1 MAIILGDPGTVSR
14 DDIMF
19 LNFHHEH
26 CSVPTNCPWVSEDAW
41 PFYKGVLFLGVGSAA
56 FGIRRGSKANTYIT
70 SVFGA
75 AMASPCVVKDSA
87 GKYFCIF
94 EEACEEYLN
103 RLWPDWKTSDR
114 TYMFPPAFPFRY
126 TAPTGAASGAV
137 GLSKSE
143 ELDIKGDSA
152 ELRIFRAL
160 DKYGRETNQPMLV
173 ITKFQFQE
181 FIDQVLLQNLP
192 SEYVQS
198 LFADL
203 SEKDRSREIDFL
215 IVHRRTGVILIEVKA
230 TEKFKTNRYL
240 DAKRQL
246 QVGEKFVQALL
257 TAKDLDIPVYR
268 VVAMPNV
275 VDEGRSANDFID
287 LRKIH
292 LGLTDDDED
301 DNLQHFE
308 MWWKQ
313 HFTER
318 SFEEEIEKLLSL
330 ISVFVGQRSAI
341 SATTQIL
348 SEVFKTID
356 EQSFLERSHAKM
368 TRKGASGSPVVVRP
382 ADATSLRILAKQFV
396 FLNMEQLGI
405 WEGPLHQLFCGAPG
419 SGKTILLQY
428 KALECAKKNEMVLIM
443 VPPPLDKL
451 YKEFFTRNETA
462 NGMVTIVTFDRI
474 STFLSRVL
482 KMSMKPVHVFVD
494 EFQILFST
502 NETLLGSFRE
512 FLVHCQGTS
521 FYQWITYDIYQLLFV
536 NRLFGMKQTNLDV
549 SSFLNELCEKQNFT
563 HASSLTTV
571 MRCTSEV
578 YDFLQRHMELSM
590 GKQSGGTE
598 FAQRYWNHPIYLG
611 HHVCGPKVTLQG
623 KISYMYGSN
632 EERLVDCSK
641 IIKNEIN
648 EWAKEEDGFSYHK
661 VAILVATPEWIDDL
675 SPSMTQEGIPVCRI
689 GDGQNA
695 VVLDYAD
702 YARSYEWP
710 VVIAICGHL
719 KSMQNYIP
727 ASRAVTR
734 LLVLW
739 WK

>member
-26 CSVPTNCPWVSEDAW
+26 RIVPTNFPWVSEGAW
-41 PFYKGVLFLGVGSAA
+41 PFYKGALFLGVGSAA
-56 FGIRRGSKANTYIT
+56 FGIRRGCKANTYIT

-203 SEKDRSREIDFL
+203 SETDLSREIDFL
-215 IVHRRTGVILIEVKA
+215 IVHRRIGVILIEVKA

-275 VDEGRSANDFID
+275 VDEGRNANDFID

-292 LGLTDDDED
+292 LGMTDDEED

-308 MWWKQ
+308 LWWKQ

-318 SFEEEIEKLLSL
+318 SFEEEKEKLLSL

-428 KALECAKKNEMVLIM
+428 KALECAKKNEMVLVM

-451 YKEFFTRNETA
+451 YKEFFTRNEIA
-462 NGMVTIVTFDRI
+462 NGMVTIVTFDGI

>member
-1 MAIILGDPGTVSR
+1 
-14 DDIMF
+14 
-19 LNFHHEH
+19 
-26 CSVPTNCPWVSEDAW
+26 
-41 PFYKGVLFLGVGSAA
+41 
-56 FGIRRGSKANTYIT
+56 
-70 SVFGA
+70 
-75 AMASPCVVKDSA
+75 MASPCVVKDSA

-126 TAPTGAASGAV
+126 IAPTGAASGAV

-152 ELRIFRAL
+152 ELQIFRAL

-203 SEKDRSREIDFL
+203 SETDLSREIDFL
-215 IVHRRTGVILIEVKA
+215 IVHRRIGVILIEVKA

-268 VVAMPNV
+268 VIAMPNV

-292 LGLTDDDED
+292 LGMTDDEED

-308 MWWKQ
+308 LWWKQ

-318 SFEEEIEKLLSL
+318 SFEEEKEKLLSL

-348 SEVFKTID
+348 SEVFNTID

-451 YKEFFTRNETA
+451 YKEFFTRNEIA

-502 NETLLGSFRE
+502 NETLLDSFRE

-598 FAQRYWNHPIYLG
+598 FAHRYWNHPIYLG

-689 GDGQNA
+689 GDGENA

>member
-1 MAIILGDPGTVSR
+1 MRHGQKI
-14 DDIMF
+14 
-19 LNFHHEH
+19 
-26 CSVPTNCPWVSEDAW
+26 
-41 PFYKGVLFLGVGSAA
+41 FLGVGSAA

-203 SEKDRSREIDFL
+203 SETDLSREIDFL
-215 IVHRRTGVILIEVKA
+215 IVHRRIGVILIEVKA

-275 VDEGRSANDFID
+275 VDEGRNANDFID

-292 LGLTDDDED
+292 LGMTDDEED

-308 MWWKQ
+308 LWWKQ

-318 SFEEEIEKLLSL
+318 SFEEEKEKLLSL

-368 TRKGASGSPVVVRP
+368 ARKGASRSPVVVRP
-382 ADATSLRILAKQFV
+382 ADATGLRILAKQFV

-451 YKEFFTRNETA
+451 YKEFFTRNEIA

-719 KSMQNYIP
+719 KSMKNYIP

>member
-1 MAIILGDPGTVSR
+1 
-14 DDIMF
+14 
-19 LNFHHEH
+19 
-26 CSVPTNCPWVSEDAW
+26 
-41 PFYKGVLFLGVGSAA
+41 
-56 FGIRRGSKANTYIT
+56 
-70 SVFGA
+70 
-75 AMASPCVVKDSA
+75 MASPCVVKDSA

-152 ELRIFRAL
+152 ELQIFRAL

-203 SEKDRSREIDFL
+203 SETDLSREIDFL
-215 IVHRRTGVILIEVKA
+215 IVHRRIGVILIEVKA

-268 VVAMPNV
+268 VIAMPNV

-292 LGLTDDDED
+292 LGMTDDEED

-308 MWWKQ
+308 LWWKQ

-318 SFEEEIEKLLSL
+318 SFEEEKEKLLSL

-451 YKEFFTRNETA
+451 YKEFFTRNEIA

-502 NETLLGSFRE
+502 NETLLDSFRE

-598 FAQRYWNHPIYLG
+598 FAHRYWNHPIYLG

-689 GDGQNA
+689 GDGENA

>member
-1 MAIILGDPGTVSR
+1 M
-14 DDIMF
+14 
-19 LNFHHEH
+19 
-26 CSVPTNCPWVSEDAW
+26 
-41 PFYKGVLFLGVGSAA
+41 
-56 FGIRRGSKANTYIT
+56 
-70 SVFGA
+70 
-75 AMASPCVVKDSA
+75 
-87 GKYFCIF
+87 
-94 EEACEEYLN
+94 
-103 RLWPDWKTSDR
+103 
-114 TYMFPPAFPFRY
+114 
-126 TAPTGAASGAV
+126 
-137 GLSKSE
+137 
-143 ELDIKGDSA
+143 
-152 ELRIFRAL
+152 
-160 DKYGRETNQPMLV
+160 
-173 ITKFQFQE
+173 
-181 FIDQVLLQNLP
+181 
-192 SEYVQS
+192 
-198 LFADL
+198 
-203 SEKDRSREIDFL
+203 
-215 IVHRRTGVILIEVKA
+215 KA

-268 VVAMPNV
+268 VIAMPNV
-275 VDEGRSANDFID
+275 VDEGRGANDFID

-292 LGLTDDDED
+292 LGMTGDDED
-301 DNLQHFE
+301 DNLLNLQHFE

-318 SFEEEIEKLLSL
+318 SFEEEKEKVLSL

-348 SEVFKTID
+348 SGVFKTID

-368 TRKGASGSPVVVRP
+368 TRKGASGCPVVVRP
-382 ADATSLRILAKQFV
+382 ADDTGLRILAKQFV

-474 STFLSRVL
+474 STFFSRVL

-689 GDGQNA
+689 GDGENA

>member
-26 CSVPTNCPWVSEDAW
+26 CIVPTNCPWVSEDAW
-41 PFYKGVLFLGVGSAA
+41 PFYKGALFLGVGSEA
-56 FGIRRGSKANTYIT
+56 FGIRRGCKANTYIT

-126 TAPTGAASGAV
+126 IGPTGAASGAV
-137 GLSKSE
+137 GLSRSE

-152 ELRIFRAL
+152 ELQIFRAL

-203 SEKDRSREIDFL
+203 SETDLSREIDFL

-268 VVAMPNV
+268 VIAMPNV

-292 LGLTDDDED
+292 LGLTEDDED

-348 SEVFKTID
+348 GEVFKTID
-356 EQSFLERSHAKM
+356 KQSFLERSHAKM
-368 TRKGASGSPVVVRP
+368 ARKGASRSPVVVRP
-382 ADATSLRILAKQFV
+382 ADATGLRILAKQFV

-451 YKEFFTRNETA
+451 YKEFFTRNEIA

-482 KMSMKPVHVFVD
+482 KMSVKPVHVFVD

-648 EWAKEEDGFSYHK
+648 EWTKEEDGFSYHK

>member
-1 MAIILGDPGTVSR
+1 M
-14 DDIMF
+14 
-19 LNFHHEH
+19 
-26 CSVPTNCPWVSEDAW
+26 PT
-41 PFYKGVLFLGVGSAA
+41 KQ
-56 FGIRRGSKANTYIT
+56 YIT
-70 SVFGA
+70 FVFGV
-75 AMASPCVVKDSA
+75 AMASPCVVKDSGGEYCCILDQA
-87 GKYFCIF
+87 CKEYF
-94 EEACEEYLN
+94 N

-173 ITKFQFQE
+173 ITKFEFQE

-203 SEKDRSREIDFL
+203 SETDLSREIDFL
-215 IVHRRTGVILIEVKA
+215 IVHRRIGVILIEVKA

-268 VVAMPNV
+268 VIAMPNV

-292 LGLTDDDED
+292 LGMTDDEED

-308 MWWKQ
+308 LWWKQ

-382 ADATSLRILAKQFV
+382 ADATGLRILAKQFV

-428 KALECAKKNEMVLIM
+428 KALECAKKNEMVLVM

-451 YKEFFTRNETA
+451 YKEFFTRNEIA

-502 NETLLGSFRE
+502 NETLLDSFRE

-689 GDGQNA
+689 GDGENA

>member
-1 MAIILGDPGTVSR
+1 
-14 DDIMF
+14 
-19 LNFHHEH
+19 
-26 CSVPTNCPWVSEDAW
+26 
-41 PFYKGVLFLGVGSAA
+41 
-56 FGIRRGSKANTYIT
+56 
-70 SVFGA
+70 
-75 AMASPCVVKDSA
+75 MASPCVVKDSA

-126 TAPTGAASGAV
+126 IAPTGAASGAV

-203 SEKDRSREIDFL
+203 SETDLSREIDFL

-268 VVAMPNV
+268 VIAMPNV

-292 LGLTDDDED
+292 LGMTDDEED

-308 MWWKQ
+308 LWWKQ

-428 KALECAKKNEMVLIM
+428 KALECAKKNEMVLVM

-451 YKEFFTRNETA
+451 YKEFFTRNEIA

-502 NETLLGSFRE
+502 NETLLDSFRE

>member
-1 MAIILGDPGTVSR
+1 
-14 DDIMF
+14 
-19 LNFHHEH
+19 
-26 CSVPTNCPWVSEDAW
+26 
-41 PFYKGVLFLGVGSAA
+41 
-56 FGIRRGSKANTYIT
+56 
-70 SVFGA
+70 
-75 AMASPCVVKDSA
+75 MASPCVVKDSA

-126 TAPTGAASGAV
+126 IAPTGAASGAV

-203 SEKDRSREIDFL
+203 SETDLFREIDFL

-275 VDEGRSANDFID
+275 VDEGRNANDFID

-292 LGLTDDDED
+292 LGMTDDEED

-308 MWWKQ
+308 LWWKQ

-318 SFEEEIEKLLSL
+318 SFEEEKEKLLSL

-348 SEVFKTID
+348 SEVFNTID

-396 FLNMEQLGI
+396 FLNMEQLSI

-428 KALECAKKNEMVLIM
+428 KALECAKKNEMVLVM

-451 YKEFFTRNETA
+451 YKEFFTRNEIA

-502 NETLLGSFRE
+502 NETLLDSFRE

-598 FAQRYWNHPIYLG
+598 FAHRYWNHPIYLG

-689 GDGQNA
+689 GDGENA

>member
-1 MAIILGDPGTVSR
+1 
-14 DDIMF
+14 
-19 LNFHHEH
+19 
-26 CSVPTNCPWVSEDAW
+26 
-41 PFYKGVLFLGVGSAA
+41 
-56 FGIRRGSKANTYIT
+56 
-70 SVFGA
+70 
-75 AMASPCVVKDSA
+75 MASPCVVKDSA

-126 TAPTGAASGAV
+126 IAPTGAASGAV

-203 SEKDRSREIDFL
+203 SETDLSREIDFL
-215 IVHRRTGVILIEVKA
+215 IVHRRIGVILIEVKA

-268 VVAMPNV
+268 VIAMPNV

-292 LGLTDDDED
+292 LGMTDDEED

-318 SFEEEIEKLLSL
+318 SFEEEKEKLLSL

-348 SEVFKTID
+348 SGVFKTID
-356 EQSFLERSHAKM
+356 EQSFLERSHVKM
-368 TRKGASGSPVVVRP
+368 TRKGASGCPVVVRP
-382 ADATSLRILAKQFV
+382 ADDTGLRILAKQFV

-451 YKEFFTRNETA
+451 YKEFFTKNEIA
-462 NGMVTIVTFDRI
+462 KGMVTIVTFDHI

-598 FAQRYWNHPIYLG
+598 FAQQYWNHPIYLG

-675 SPSMTQEGIPVCRI
+675 SPSMTQERIPVCRI

>member
-1 MAIILGDPGTVSR
+1 
-14 DDIMF
+14 
-19 LNFHHEH
+19 
-26 CSVPTNCPWVSEDAW
+26 
-41 PFYKGVLFLGVGSAA
+41 
-56 FGIRRGSKANTYIT
+56 
-70 SVFGA
+70 
-75 AMASPCVVKDSA
+75 MASPCVVKDSA

-126 TAPTGAASGAV
+126 IAPTGAASGAV

-203 SEKDRSREIDFL
+203 SETDLSREIDFL

-275 VDEGRSANDFID
+275 VDEGRNANDFID

-292 LGLTDDDED
+292 LGMTDDEED

-308 MWWKQ
+308 LWWKQ

-318 SFEEEIEKLLSL
+318 SFEEEKEKLLSL

-348 SEVFKTID
+348 SEVFNTID

-428 KALECAKKNEMVLIM
+428 KALECAKKNEMVLVM

-451 YKEFFTRNETA
+451 YKEFFTRNEIA

-474 STFLSRVL
+474 STFLSRLL

-502 NETLLGSFRE
+502 NETLLDSFRE

-598 FAQRYWNHPIYLG
+598 FAHRYWNHPIYLG

-689 GDGQNA
+689 GDGENA

>member
-1 MAIILGDPGTVSR
+1 
-14 DDIMF
+14 
-19 LNFHHEH
+19 
-26 CSVPTNCPWVSEDAW
+26 
-41 PFYKGVLFLGVGSAA
+41 
-56 FGIRRGSKANTYIT
+56 
-70 SVFGA
+70 
-75 AMASPCVVKDSA
+75 MASPCVVKDSA

-173 ITKFQFQE
+173 ITKFEFQE

-198 LFADL
+198 LFPDL
-203 SEKDRSREIDFL
+203 SETDLSREIDFL
-215 IVHRRTGVILIEVKA
+215 IIHRRIGVILIEVKA

-268 VVAMPNV
+268 VIAMPNV
-275 VDEGRSANDFID
+275 VDEGRNANDFID

-301 DNLQHFE
+301 DNLPHFE

-318 SFEEEIEKLLSL
+318 SFEEEREKLLNL

-348 SEVFKTID
+348 SGVFKTID

-368 TRKGASGSPVVVRP
+368 TRKGASGCPVVVRP
-382 ADATSLRILAKQFV
+382 ADDTGLRILAKQFV

-451 YKEFFTRNETA
+451 YKEFFTRNEIA
-462 NGMVTIVTFDRI
+462 NGMVTIVTFDSI
-474 STFLSRVL
+474 STFLSQAL
-482 KMSMKPVHVFVD
+482 EMSVKPVHVFVD
-494 EFQILFST
+494 EFQILLLT
-502 NETLLGSFRE
+502 NETLLGAIRE
-512 FLVHCQGTS
+512 FLVRYQSTS
-521 FYQWITYDIYQLLFV
+521 FYQWISYDFNQMLFV
-536 NRLFGMKQTNLDV
+536 NEVFGMKRTNV
-549 SSFLNELCEKQNFT
+549 SVPSFLTKLCESQNFI
-563 HASSLTTV
+563 HAPSLTTV

-578 YDFLQRHMELSM
+578 YDFLQRYLKFSFGE
-590 GKQSGGTE
+590 QSGGTE
-598 FAQRYWNHPIYLG
+598 FPKQYWHHPVYLG
-611 HHVCGPKVTLQG
+611 HHVCGPQVIVEG
-623 KISYMYGSN
+623 KISYGSR
-632 EERLVDCSK
+632 EERFVDCSK

-648 EWAKEEDGFSYHK
+648 EWAKEENGFFFYRK
-661 VAILVATPEWIDDL
+661 VAILVAAPRWIDDL
-675 SPSMTQEGIPVCRI
+675 SPFMTQEGIPVCRI
-689 GDGQNA
+689 GDGENA

>member
-1 MAIILGDPGTVSR
+1 
-14 DDIMF
+14 
-19 LNFHHEH
+19 
-26 CSVPTNCPWVSEDAW
+26 
-41 PFYKGVLFLGVGSAA
+41 
-56 FGIRRGSKANTYIT
+56 
-70 SVFGA
+70 
-75 AMASPCVVKDSA
+75 MASPCVVKDSA

-126 TAPTGAASGAV
+126 IGPTGAASGAV

-152 ELRIFRAL
+152 ELQIFRAL

-173 ITKFQFQE
+173 ITKFEFQE

-203 SEKDRSREIDFL
+203 SETDLSREIDFL

-268 VVAMPNV
+268 VIAMPNV

-292 LGLTDDDED
+292 LGMTDDEED

-308 MWWKQ
+308 LWWKQ

-318 SFEEEIEKLLSL
+318 SFEEEKEKLLSL

-428 KALECAKKNEMVLIM
+428 KALECAKKNEMVLVM

-451 YKEFFTRNETA
+451 YKEFFTRNEIA
-462 NGMVTIVTFDRI
+462 NGMVTIVTFDCI

-502 NETLLGSFRE
+502 NETLLDSFRE

-598 FAQRYWNHPIYLG
+598 FAHRYWNHPIYLG

-689 GDGQNA
+689 GDGENA

>member
-1 MAIILGDPGTVSR
+1 MRHGQKIFLGVD
-14 DDIMF
+14 
-19 LNFHHEH
+19 
-26 CSVPTNCPWVSEDAW
+26 
-41 PFYKGVLFLGVGSAA
+41 GVGSAA

-126 TAPTGAASGAV
+126 IAPTGAASGAV

-203 SEKDRSREIDFL
+203 SETDLSREIDFL
-215 IVHRRTGVILIEVKA
+215 IVHRRIGVILIEVKA

-268 VVAMPNV
+268 VIAMPNV

-292 LGLTDDDED
+292 LGMTDDEED

-308 MWWKQ
+308 LWWKQ

-451 YKEFFTRNETA
+451 YKEFFTRNEIA

-590 GKQSGGTE
+590 GKQSGETE

>member
-1 MAIILGDPGTVSR
+1 
-14 DDIMF
+14 
-19 LNFHHEH
+19 
-26 CSVPTNCPWVSEDAW
+26 
-41 PFYKGVLFLGVGSAA
+41 
-56 FGIRRGSKANTYIT
+56 
-70 SVFGA
+70 
-75 AMASPCVVKDSA
+75 MASPCVVKDSA

-203 SEKDRSREIDFL
+203 SETDLSREIDFL

-257 TAKDLDIPVYR
+257 KAKDLDIPVYR

-275 VDEGRSANDFID
+275 VDEGRNANDFID

-292 LGLTDDDED
+292 LGMTDDEED

-308 MWWKQ
+308 LWWKQ

-428 KALECAKKNEMVLIM
+428 KALECAKKNEMVLVM

-451 YKEFFTRNETA
+451 YKEFFTRNEIA

>member
-26 CSVPTNCPWVSEDAW
+26 CIVPTNCPWVSEDAW
-41 PFYKGVLFLGVGSAA
+41 PFYKGALFLGVGSEA
-56 FGIRRGSKANTYIT
+56 FGIRRGCKANTYIT

-203 SEKDRSREIDFL
+203 SETDLSREIDFL
-215 IVHRRTGVILIEVKA
+215 IVHRRIGVILIEVKA

-268 VVAMPNV
+268 VIAMPNV

-292 LGLTDDDED
+292 LGMTDDEED

-308 MWWKQ
+308 LWWKQ

-356 EQSFLERSHAKM
+356 KQSFLERSHAKM
-368 TRKGASGSPVVVRP
+368 ARKGASRSPVVRP
-382 ADATSLRILAKQFV
+382 ADATGLRILAKQFV

-451 YKEFFTRNETA
+451 YKEFFTRNEIA

-502 NETLLGSFRE
+502 NETILGSFRE
-512 FLVHCQGTS
+512 FLVRQGTS

-719 KSMQNYIP
+719 KSMKNYIP

>member
-1 MAIILGDPGTVSR
+1 MRHGQKIFLGVD
-14 DDIMF
+14 
-19 LNFHHEH
+19 
-26 CSVPTNCPWVSEDAW
+26 
-41 PFYKGVLFLGVGSAA
+41 GVGSAA

-203 SEKDRSREIDFL
+203 SETDLSREIDFL
-215 IVHRRTGVILIEVKA
+215 IVHRRIGVILIEVKA

-275 VDEGRSANDFID
+275 VDEGRNANDFID

-292 LGLTDDDED
+292 LGMTDDEED

-308 MWWKQ
+308 LWWKQ

-318 SFEEEIEKLLSL
+318 SFEEEKEKLLSL

-382 ADATSLRILAKQFV
+382 ADATGLRILAKQFV

-451 YKEFFTRNETA
+451 YKEFFTRNEIA

-502 NETLLGSFRE
+502 NETLLDSFRE

-598 FAQRYWNHPIYLG
+598 FAHRYWNHPIYLG

-689 GDGQNA
+689 GDGENA

>member
-1 MAIILGDPGTVSR
+1 MHYSLG
-14 DDIMF
+14 F
-19 LNFHHEH
+19 
-26 CSVPTNCPWVSEDAW
+26 
-41 PFYKGVLFLGVGSAA
+41 GSAA

-126 TAPTGAASGAV
+126 IAPTGAASGAV

-203 SEKDRSREIDFL
+203 SETDLSREIDFL
-215 IVHRRTGVILIEVKA
+215 IVHRRIGVILIEVKA

-275 VDEGRSANDFID
+275 VDEGRNANDFID

-292 LGLTDDDED
+292 LGMTDDEED

-318 SFEEEIEKLLSL
+318 SFEEEKEKLLSL

-451 YKEFFTRNETA
+451 YKEFFTRNEIA

-710 VVIAICGHL
+710 VVIAICSHL
-719 KSMQNYIP
+719 KSMKNYIP

>member
-1 MAIILGDPGTVSR
+1 
-14 DDIMF
+14 
-19 LNFHHEH
+19 
-26 CSVPTNCPWVSEDAW
+26 
-41 PFYKGVLFLGVGSAA
+41 
-56 FGIRRGSKANTYIT
+56 
-70 SVFGA
+70 
-75 AMASPCVVKDSA
+75 MASPCVVKDSA

-126 TAPTGAASGAV
+126 IAPTGAASGAV

-173 ITKFQFQE
+173 ITKFEFQE

-203 SEKDRSREIDFL
+203 SETDLSREIDFL

-268 VVAMPNV
+268 VIAMPNV

-292 LGLTDDDED
+292 LGLTEDDED

-428 KALECAKKNEMVLIM
+428 KALECAKKNEMVLVM

-451 YKEFFTRNETA
+451 YKEFFTRNEIA

-502 NETLLGSFRE
+502 NETLLDSFRE

>member
-1 MAIILGDPGTVSR
+1 
-14 DDIMF
+14 
-19 LNFHHEH
+19 
-26 CSVPTNCPWVSEDAW
+26 
-41 PFYKGVLFLGVGSAA
+41 
-56 FGIRRGSKANTYIT
+56 
-70 SVFGA
+70 
-75 AMASPCVVKDSA
+75 MASPCVVKDSA

-203 SEKDRSREIDFL
+203 SETDLSREIDFL
-215 IVHRRTGVILIEVKA
+215 IVHRRIGVILIEVKA

-275 VDEGRSANDFID
+275 VDEGRNANDFID

-292 LGLTDDDED
+292 LGMTDDEED

-308 MWWKQ
+308 LWWKQ

-318 SFEEEIEKLLSL
+318 SFEEEKEKLLSL

-382 ADATSLRILAKQFV
+382 ADATGLRILAKQFV

-428 KALECAKKNEMVLIM
+428 KALECVKKNEMVLIM

-451 YKEFFTRNETA
+451 YRKFFTTNEIG
-462 NGMVTIVTFDRI
+462 NGMVTIVTFDSI
-474 STFLSRVL
+474 SEFLCVAPEEPALNRSVNI
-482 KMSMKPVHVFVD
+482 FID
-494 EFQILFST
+494 EFQMLLIT
-502 NETLLGSFRE
+502 NNKTLLRSFQE
-512 FLVHCQGTS
+512 FLVRCQSTFS
-521 FYQWITYDIYQLLFV
+521 YQWITYDFSQALFV
-536 NRLFGMKQTNLDV
+536 NEMSQLRNEMSQLTESNSFI
-549 SSFLNELCEKQNFT
+549 SSFFTELCEKQNFF
-563 HASSLTTV
+563 HSSSLTTV
-571 MRCTSEV
+571 MRCTSEI
-578 YDFLQRHMELSM
+578 YDYLYLDSTMFSYSPAFLEPAERAEISLRHWHHSSLCC
-590 GKQSGGTE
+590 
-598 FAQRYWNHPIYLG
+598 
-611 HHVCGPKVTLQG
+611 HHVCGPQVTIKG
-623 KISYMYGSN
+623 KESYESS
-632 EERLVDCSK
+632 EERFTECCI
-641 IIKNEIN
+641 IIKDEIN

-661 VAILVATPEWIDDL
+661 VAILVEDSEWIDDFT
-675 SPSMTQEGIPVCRI
+675 PFITKEGIPVCRI
-689 GDGQNA
+689 GDFENA
-695 VVLDYAD
+695 VVLDFKD
-702 YARSYEWP
+702 NARSYEWP
-710 VVIAICGHL
+710 VVIVICHSVESIG
-719 KSMQNYIP
+719 NYLP
-727 ASRAVTR
+727 ESRTVTR
-734 LLVLW
+734 LLILTWPV
-739 WK
+739 KS

>member
-1 MAIILGDPGTVSR
+1 
-14 DDIMF
+14 
-19 LNFHHEH
+19 
-26 CSVPTNCPWVSEDAW
+26 
-41 PFYKGVLFLGVGSAA
+41 
-56 FGIRRGSKANTYIT
+56 
-70 SVFGA
+70 
-75 AMASPCVVKDSA
+75 MASPCVVKDSA

-126 TAPTGAASGAV
+126 IAPTGAASGAV

-173 ITKFQFQE
+173 ITKFEFQE

-203 SEKDRSREIDFL
+203 SETDLSREIDFL
-215 IVHRRTGVILIEVKA
+215 IVHRRIGVILIEVKA

-268 VVAMPNV
+268 VIAMPNV

-292 LGLTDDDED
+292 LGMTDDEED

-348 SEVFKTID
+348 SGVFKTID
-356 EQSFLERSHAKM
+356 EQSFLERSHVKM
-368 TRKGASGSPVVVRP
+368 TRKGASGCPVVVRP
-382 ADATSLRILAKQFV
+382 ADDTGLRILAKQFV

-451 YKEFFTRNETA
+451 YKEFFTKNEIA
-462 NGMVTIVTFDRI
+462 KGMVTIVTFDHI

-675 SPSMTQEGIPVCRI
+675 SPSMTQERIPVCRV

-719 KSMQNYIP
+719 KSMKNYIP

>member
-1 MAIILGDPGTVSR
+1 
-14 DDIMF
+14 
-19 LNFHHEH
+19 
-26 CSVPTNCPWVSEDAW
+26 
-41 PFYKGVLFLGVGSAA
+41 
-56 FGIRRGSKANTYIT
+56 
-70 SVFGA
+70 
-75 AMASPCVVKDSA
+75 MASPCVVKDSA

-126 TAPTGAASGAV
+126 IAPTGAASGAV

-173 ITKFQFQE
+173 ITKFEFQE

-203 SEKDRSREIDFL
+203 SETDLSREIDFL
-215 IVHRRTGVILIEVKA
+215 IVHRRIGVILIEVKA

-268 VVAMPNV
+268 VIAMPNV

-292 LGLTDDDED
+292 LGLTEDDED

-348 SEVFKTID
+348 SGVFKTID
-356 EQSFLERSHAKM
+356 EQSFLERSHVKM
-368 TRKGASGSPVVVRP
+368 TRKGASGCPVVVRP
-382 ADATSLRILAKQFV
+382 ADDTGLRILAKQFV

-451 YKEFFTRNETA
+451 YKEFFTKNEIA
-462 NGMVTIVTFDRI
+462 KGMVTIVTFDHI

-675 SPSMTQEGIPVCRI
+675 SPSMTQERIPVCRI

>member
-1 MAIILGDPGTVSR
+1 
-14 DDIMF
+14 
-19 LNFHHEH
+19 
-26 CSVPTNCPWVSEDAW
+26 
-41 PFYKGVLFLGVGSAA
+41 
-56 FGIRRGSKANTYIT
+56 
-70 SVFGA
+70 
-75 AMASPCVVKDSA
+75 
-87 GKYFCIF
+87 
-94 EEACEEYLN
+94 
-103 RLWPDWKTSDR
+103 
-114 TYMFPPAFPFRY
+114 
-126 TAPTGAASGAV
+126 
-137 GLSKSE
+137 
-143 ELDIKGDSA
+143 
-152 ELRIFRAL
+152 
-160 DKYGRETNQPMLV
+160 
-173 ITKFQFQE
+173 
-181 FIDQVLLQNLP
+181 
-192 SEYVQS
+192 
-198 LFADL
+198 
-203 SEKDRSREIDFL
+203 
-215 IVHRRTGVILIEVKA
+215 
-230 TEKFKTNRYL
+230 
-240 DAKRQL
+240 
-246 QVGEKFVQALL
+246 
-257 TAKDLDIPVYR
+257 
-268 VVAMPNV
+268 
-275 VDEGRSANDFID
+275 
-287 LRKIH
+287 
-292 LGLTDDDED
+292 
-301 DNLQHFE
+301 
-308 MWWKQ
+308 
-313 HFTER
+313 
-318 SFEEEIEKLLSL
+318 
-330 ISVFVGQRSAI
+330 
-341 SATTQIL
+341 
-348 SEVFKTID
+348 
-356 EQSFLERSHAKM
+356 
-368 TRKGASGSPVVVRP
+368 
-382 ADATSLRILAKQFV
+382 
-396 FLNMEQLGI
+396 
-405 WEGPLHQLFCGAPG
+405 
-419 SGKTILLQY
+419 
-428 KALECAKKNEMVLIM
+428 MVLIM

-451 YKEFFTRNETA
+451 YKEFFTRNEIA

-590 GKQSGGTE
+590 GKQSGRTE

-719 KSMQNYIP
+719 KSMKNYIP

>member
-1 MAIILGDPGTVSR
+1 MAIIRGDPGAVSR

-26 CSVPTNCPWVSEDAW
+26 CIVPTNCPWVSEDAW
-41 PFYKGVLFLGVGSAA
+41 PFYKGALFLGVGSTA
-56 FGIRRGSKANTYIT
+56 FGIRRGSKANRYIT
-70 SVFGA
+70 SVFDA

-126 TAPTGAASGAV
+126 IAPTGAASGAV

-173 ITKFQFQE
+173 ITKFEFQE

-203 SEKDRSREIDFL
+203 SETDLSREIDFL
-215 IVHRRTGVILIEVKA
+215 IVHRRIGVILIEVKA

-268 VVAMPNV
+268 VIAMPNV

-292 LGLTDDDED
+292 LGMTDDEED

-308 MWWKQ
+308 LWWKQ

-451 YKEFFTRNETA
+451 YKEFFTRNEIA

-502 NETLLGSFRE
+502 NETILGSFRE

-689 GDGQNA
+689 GDGENA

-702 YARSYEWP
+702 YARSYEWS

-719 KSMQNYIP
+719 KSMKNYIP
-727 ASRAVTR
+727 ASRTVTR

>member
-1 MAIILGDPGTVSR
+1 
-14 DDIMF
+14 
-19 LNFHHEH
+19 
-26 CSVPTNCPWVSEDAW
+26 
-41 PFYKGVLFLGVGSAA
+41 
-56 FGIRRGSKANTYIT
+56 
-70 SVFGA
+70 
-75 AMASPCVVKDSA
+75 MASPCVVKDSA

-173 ITKFQFQE
+173 ITKFEFQE

-203 SEKDRSREIDFL
+203 SETDLSREIDFL
-215 IVHRRTGVILIEVKA
+215 IVHRRIGVILIEVKA

-268 VVAMPNV
+268 VIAMPNV
-275 VDEGRSANDFID
+275 VDEGRNANDFID

-301 DNLQHFE
+301 DNLPHFE

-313 HFTER
+313 HFTKR
-318 SFEEEIEKLLSL
+318 SFEEEREKLLNL

-348 SEVFKTID
+348 SGVFKTID

-368 TRKGASGSPVVVRP
+368 TRKGASGCPVVVRP
-382 ADATSLRILAKQFV
+382 ADDTGLRILAKQFV

-428 KALECAKKNEMVLIM
+428 KVRK
-443 VPPPLDKL
+443 PRWPPL
-451 YKEFFTRNETA
+451 TVRRA
-462 NGMVTIVTFDRI
+462 I
-474 STFLSRVL
+474 SRRS
-482 KMSMKPVHVFVD
+482 H
-494 EFQILFST
+494 
-502 NETLLGSFRE
+502 
-512 FLVHCQGTS
+512 
-521 FYQWITYDIYQLLFV
+521 
-536 NRLFGMKQTNLDV
+536 
-549 SSFLNELCEKQNFT
+549 EKIGDCD
-563 HASSLTTV
+563 SLT
-571 MRCTSEV
+571 
-578 YDFLQRHMELSM
+578 
-590 GKQSGGTE
+590 
-598 FAQRYWNHPIYLG
+598 
-611 HHVCGPKVTLQG
+611 
-623 KISYMYGSN
+623 SN
-632 EERLVDCSK
+632 RPL
-641 IIKNEIN
+641 
-648 EWAKEEDGFSYHK
+648 
-661 VAILVATPEWIDDL
+661 
-675 SPSMTQEGIPVCRI
+675 
-689 GDGQNA
+689 
-695 VVLDYAD
+695 
-702 YARSYEWP
+702 
-710 VVIAICGHL
+710 
-719 KSMQNYIP
+719 
-727 ASRAVTR
+727 
-734 LLVLW
+734 
-739 WK
+739 

>member
-1 MAIILGDPGTVSR
+1 
-14 DDIMF
+14 
-19 LNFHHEH
+19 
-26 CSVPTNCPWVSEDAW
+26 
-41 PFYKGVLFLGVGSAA
+41 
-56 FGIRRGSKANTYIT
+56 
-70 SVFGA
+70 
-75 AMASPCVVKDSA
+75 MASPCVVKDSA

-94 EEACEEYLN
+94 EEACEQYLN

-126 TAPTGAASGAV
+126 IAPTGAASGAV

-203 SEKDRSREIDFL
+203 SETDLSREIDFL
-215 IVHRRTGVILIEVKA
+215 IVHRRIGVILIEVKA

-268 VVAMPNV
+268 VIAMPNV

-287 LRKIH
+287 LRKIY
-292 LGLTDDDED
+292 LGMTDDED
-301 DNLQHFE
+301 DNLPHFE

-318 SFEEEIEKLLSL
+318 SFEEEKEKLLSL

-356 EQSFLERSHAKM
+356 KQSFLERSHAKM
-368 TRKGASGSPVVVRP
+368 ARKGASRSPVVVRP
-382 ADATSLRILAKQFV
+382 ADATGLRILAKQFV

-451 YKEFFTRNETA
+451 YKEFFTRNEIA

-719 KSMQNYIP
+719 KSMKNYIP

>member
-26 CSVPTNCPWVSEDAW
+26 CIVPTNCPWVSEDAW
-41 PFYKGVLFLGVGSAA
+41 PFYKGALFLGVGSEA
-56 FGIRRGSKANTYIT
+56 FGIRRGCKANTYIT

-152 ELRIFRAL
+152 ELQIFRAL

-203 SEKDRSREIDFL
+203 SETDLSREIDFL

-268 VVAMPNV
+268 VIAMPNV

-292 LGLTDDDED
+292 LGMTDDEED

-308 MWWKQ
+308 LWWKQ

-318 SFEEEIEKLLSL
+318 SFEEEKEKLLSL

-428 KALECAKKNEMVLIM
+428 KALECAKKNEMVLVM

-451 YKEFFTRNETA
+451 YKEFFTRNEIA

-502 NETLLGSFRE
+502 NETLLDSFRE

-571 MRCTSEV
+571 MRCTSEI

>member
-26 CSVPTNCPWVSEDAW
+26 RIVPTNCPWVSEDAW
-41 PFYKGVLFLGVGSAA
+41 PFYKGALFLGVGSAA
-56 FGIRRGSKANTYIT
+56 FGIRRGCKANTYIT

-75 AMASPCVVKDSA
+75 SMASPCVVKDSA

-126 TAPTGAASGAV
+126 IAPTGAASGAV

-173 ITKFQFQE
+173 ITKFEFQE

-203 SEKDRSREIDFL
+203 SETDLSREIDFL
-215 IVHRRTGVILIEVKA
+215 IVHRRIGVILIEVKA

-268 VVAMPNV
+268 VIAMPNV

-292 LGLTDDDED
+292 LGLTEDDED

-348 SEVFKTID
+348 SGVFKTID

-451 YKEFFTRNETA
+451 YKEFFTRNEIA

-521 FYQWITYDIYQLLFV
+521 FYQWISYDIYQLLFV

-719 KSMQNYIP
+719 KSMKNYIP